1 MNIKININKI
11 HGDLLNVFETVKIEE
26 KSSLKLGNYFEI
38 SSISE
43 GLEVKMILT
52 KKGVESNN
60 IQWSYFTNPLNEK
73 SDIIERISNINN
85 FSEDVKDIITKKRFS
100 EDYLIEINK

>member
-1 MNIKININKI
+1 MIKYNINKI
-11 HGDLLNVFETVKIEE
+11 HGDLINNFDSVKIEE

-60 IQWSYFTNPLNEK
+60 IQWSYFSNPLNEK
-73 SDIIERISNINN
+73 EGLVERSSNIENI
-85 FSEDVKDIITKKRFS
+85 SKDVKDIITKKRFS
-100 EDYLIEINK
+100 EEYLKTK